1 MSFGFGIG
9 DLALVIKAIADFWS
23 GYKNGP
29 DTYETMRRKQLVA
42 QALFGYHDT
51 NPNDSRAA
59 SIASDFSPLQRK
71 VLDDEISHEQKT
83 RKAERDDLE
92 RYKGLEKRNF
102 RGFFK
107 RIRFVFKNHSPFR
120 QDMMLDMM
128 FQMSYKMFQMSY
140 KIQKIS

>member
-9 DLALVIKAIADFWS
+9 DLALTWQVIANFLS

-29 DTYETMRRKQLVA
+29 DTYETMRRKQLAA
-42 QALFGYHDT
+42 QALFGSHDT

-59 SIASDFSPLQRK
+59 SISSDFSPLRRK
-71 VLDDEISHEQKT
+71 VLDDEISQEQKT

-102 RGFFK
+102 RGFFR
-107 RIRFVFKNHSPFR
+107 RIRFAFKDHSSFS
-120 QDMMLDMM
+120 QNMMLDMM
-128 FQMSYKMFQMSY
+128 FQMSYQ
-140 KIQKIS
+140 IQKIS